1 MSENNH
7 TIVTTQM
14 ERREEKRAREGWEWR
29 QRRYLLLTPYKID
42 RSFVKY
48 LEKGQCKYCE
58 KKRRIM
64 RERSKGFAALFPLH
78 STVSCL

>member
-1 MSENNH
+1 
-7 TIVTTQM
+7 M

-64 RERSKGFAALFPLH
+64 REREIKGICSSLPSAFHSELFVSKRDC
-78 STVSCL
+78 V